1 MLLHYIY
8 IETKGKNMEFTNNL
22 AEAEAFDKLKNKVLK
37 YVLYKKR
44 TENEVREK
52 YESEIEENKLED
64 IIEILKENGYI
75 NDKDYI
81 ERSVNEFKN
90 LKNLSIKEINY
101 KLLQKKVDKNILNDY
116 IYENREEL
124 LEYEIKSAK
133 NILQKKVKNQ
143 EDVEEIKKYLYNKGY
158 MSESVNIAIDEL

>member
-1 MLLHYIY
+1 
-8 IETKGKNMEFTNNL
+8 MEFTNNL
-22 AEAEAFDKLKNKVLK
+22 QEAEELDKLKTKVLK

-52 YESEIEENKLED
+52 FSDCDQDKLED
-64 IIEILKENGYI
+64 VIEVLKENNYI

-81 ERSVNEFKN
+81 ERSIKEFKA

-101 KLLQKKVDKNILNDY
+101 KLIQKKVNKNILDEY

-124 LEYEIKSAK
+124 LEFEINSAK
-133 NILQKKVKNQ
+133 NILLKKAKNP
-143 EDVEEIKKYLYNKGY
+143 EEIDDVKKYLYNKGY
-158 MSESVNIAIDEL
+158 MSESVSIALDELGE